1 MAKIS
6 FTGCDRFGNVLGYW
20 ETRMLD
26 DNALKRVVRRG
37 AAVIADAV
45 RLSMALIPGRNKGDP
60 DTAGITKQERE
71 HLEKHFGVTPI
82 KRDRDGY
89 LHAKVGWDGYVGRTQ
104 KGFPRGFPVPMMV
117 RTIESGT
124 SWRDKIPFIR
134 NAVKKYKPLAVE
146 EMQKALDEELDDIFN
161 FEGRV

>member
-6 FTGCDRFGNVLGYW
+6 FNGCDRFGNVLGYW

-45 RLSMALIPGRNKGDP
+45 RLSMSLIPVREKGDASS
-60 DTAGITKQERE
+60 AGITKQERE
-71 HLEKHFGVTPI
+71 HLIKHFGVTPI
-82 KRDRDGY
+82 KRDRDGF
-89 LHAKVGWDGYVGRTQ
+89 LHAKIGWDGYVGRPQ
-104 KGFPRGFPVPMMV
+104 KGFTRGFPMPMMA

-124 SWRDKIPFIR
+124 SWRDKIPFVR
-134 NAVKKYKPLAVE
+134 NAVKKYKNLAID
-146 EMQKALDEELDDIFN
+146 EMQRALDEELADIFN
-161 FEGRV
+161 FEGRT